1 MFKSFFYSNSKEK
14 RAFILYLII
23 IAGVTLLISLIV
35 ILAAMPKSENLEQ
48 PEHIEK
54 QSSETGSKISLS
66 EFIIP
71 DPWVRVHE
79 TQFHPFRENLSS
91 WGEEQLK
98 EYWVSP
104 RKISIEIL
112 SKKNDKYIKE
122 IFEGIP

>member
-14 RAFILYLII
+14 KIFILYVTI
-23 IAGVTLLISLIV
+23 IAGLALIISLIV
-35 ILAAMPKSENLEQ
+35 IIASTPKTITPEQSEIAEHDIYDTDNRITLE
-48 PEHIEK
+48 
-54 QSSETGSKISLS
+54 

-79 TQFHPFRENLSS
+79 TKFHSFRDQLSS
-91 WGEEQLK
+91 WGEEQIK
-98 EYWVSP
+98 QYWISP